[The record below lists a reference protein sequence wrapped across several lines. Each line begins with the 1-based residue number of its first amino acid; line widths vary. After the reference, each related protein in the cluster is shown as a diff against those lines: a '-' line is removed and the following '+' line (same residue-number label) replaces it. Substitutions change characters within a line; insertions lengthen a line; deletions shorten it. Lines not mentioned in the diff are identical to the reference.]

1 MLKTRS
7 LFPHYG
13 RGLDGSHCSQFL
25 IRMPDWS
32 KTTEQM
38 LRYWHGVGS
47 TSDYYNYAINTVQ
60 GFEKFESTENY
71 YQDNWC
77 NHTKVRRVNLPYTTG
92 VYVPRSYGWRLFMNV
107 YCRWTWSNWNY
118 PDTASIYA
126 AHVDALG
133 KVGDELRAE
142 AYWDLRPKFEGEVSM
157 LNFIYELKD
166 FRDIAKLLSLNS
178 NKNPLY
184 RLLSTDITKALPRR
198 LDWSLLST
206 PTKRLAEGHL
216 INAFAI
222 QPLISDLT
230 AIFQQLHQMVD
241 DAQAKFKESGAGTT
255 RRWSKKLDPVANLT
269 ALSPQNGYKEHI
281 GSSRASTFTAVAKM
295 KYKYTPR
302 SKFDAFCTYWGLV
315 PTAEAVWN
323 ALPFSFLVD
332 YFISVGKS
340 LNRMRTDPNLSDYS
354 INEYSE
360 SLLTSYT
367 NGRYLSIA
375 EVTEIGNVNM
385 GLVIEEKY
393 YLDPHAPVLID
404 GWEVSHYTRWLDA
417 KPYCGPALPKLLAP
431 KTSQWI
437 NMAAL
442 ARCML

>member
-7 LFPHYG
+7 LFPYYG
-13 RGLDGSHCSQFL
+13 RGLDGSHFNQFL
-25 IRMPDWS
+25 IRMPNWS
-32 KTTEQM
+32 LTTQQM
-38 LRYWHGVGS
+38 LEYWHAFGANNPQY
-47 TSDYYNYAINTVQ
+47 TYAINTVQ

-77 NHTKVRRVNLPYTTG
+77 NHSRVRRTNLPYTTG
-92 VYVPRSYGWRLFMNV
+92 MYVPSYGWRLFLNS
-107 YCRWTWSNWNY
+107 YCRWTWSTWTY
-118 PDTASIYA
+118 PDTASVYA

-142 AYWDLRPKFEGEVSM
+142 AYWDMRPKFEGEVSM
-157 LNFIYELKD
+157 LNFLYELKD
-166 FRDIAKLLSLNS
+166 FKDISKLLSLNS
-178 NKNPLY
+178 KKNPLF
-184 RLLSTDITKALPRR
+184 RLLETPVSKTLAKSLTPSSSTKL
-198 LDWSLLST
+198 
-206 PTKRLAEGHL
+206 LAEGHL
-216 INAFAI
+216 INSFAI
-222 QPLISDLT
+222 QPLISDLVE
-230 AIFQQLHQMVD
+230 IFKQLHQTVD
-241 DAQAKFKESGAGTT
+241 EAQEKFKESGAGTT

-269 ALSPQNGYKEHI
+269 GMTPQDGYRYWT
-281 GSSRASTFTAVAKM
+281 GSRRASTFTAVAKM

-302 SKFDAFCTYWGLV
+302 QKFDAFCTYWGLV

-332 YFISVGKS
+332 YFVSIGKS

-367 NGRYLSIA
+367 SGRYLSTA
-375 EVTEIGNVNM
+375 ELTDGNQSM
-385 GLVIEEKY
+385 GIVIENKY
-393 YLDPHAPVLID
+393 YLDTGPILID

-417 KPYCGPALPKLLAP
+417 QPYYGPALPKLLVP
-431 KTSQWI
+431 KTSQLI
-437 NMAAL
+437 NMMAL